1 MLFIRNF
8 FRNEAIFHLKN
19 LASSSD
25 LFSFIVLYWNNSV
38 NFRPVAYLLWWGM
51 FQIFGLFPLPY
62 IAVNG
67 VFFIAS
73 IVLLGFVACKT
84 TGKNI
89 ALMVIALYVFL
100 FPHLNYCIGNAIYGI
115 FYPLLM
121 FWLLLYVY
129 FLWHYLNLEK
139 TVFLFLTL
147 LSALAAWGTHA
158 FSFVLLPA
166 ITFVL
171 FSLPIFR
178 KTKIKMIFLLF
189 LVSGS
194 LYLLFQMQNIAQIDH
209 PTILQAD
216 NPISYAFARVKIL
229 SELLFLTPFHL
240 LLFIAA
246 VQHFKRYVYIILTLI
261 ALAMILW
268 FSGFAGTIRLAGIV
282 LLLLWIVFEYF
293 INLKKPQSLWALFC
307 IAGFFLFI
315 VNNDAVAAYMQPF
328 VYSLVVLLAFNVYS
342 LFENRRLSLK
352 FQYLKPA
359 LLIAVGLVY
368 FASFTM
374 LYSLDNGI
382 IKAVGPMRNYY
393 TVSQSSRMTKKI
405 LKYISDKIQPAQ
417 KITIVHEKPPL
428 NWLELYKG
436 DSSEKRLM
444 EVSLSHVPL
453 YIELHGLERDADVME
468 VILDQNQKEEIDKIK
483 GGILFCS
490 DFVYNTLFC
499 KEDVF
504 VMDEIKLPGFAPF
517 TKIIRLD

>member
-1 MLFIRNF
+1 
-8 FRNEAIFHLKN
+8 
-19 LASSSD
+19 
-25 LFSFIVLYWNNSV
+25 
-38 NFRPVAYLLWWGM
+38 
-51 FQIFGLFPLPY
+51 
-62 IAVNG
+62 
-67 VFFIAS
+67 
-73 IVLLGFVACKT
+73 
-84 TGKNI
+84 
-89 ALMVIALYVFL
+89 
-100 FPHLNYCIGNAIYGI
+100 
-115 FYPLLM
+115 
-121 FWLLLYVY
+121 
-129 FLWHYLNLEK
+129 
-139 TVFLFLTL
+139 
-147 LSALAAWGTHA
+147 
-158 FSFVLLPA
+158 
-166 ITFVL
+166 
-171 FSLPIFR
+171 
-178 KTKIKMIFLLF
+178 
-189 LVSGS
+189 
-194 LYLLFQMQNIAQIDH
+194 
-209 PTILQAD
+209 
-216 NPISYAFARVKIL
+216 
-229 SELLFLTPFHL
+229 
-240 LLFIAA
+240 
-246 VQHFKRYVYIILTLI
+246 
-261 ALAMILW
+261 
-268 FSGFAGTIRLAGIV
+268 
-282 LLLLWIVFEYF
+282 
-293 INLKKPQSLWALFC
+293 
-307 IAGFFLFI
+307 
-315 VNNDAVAAYMQPF
+315 
-328 VYSLVVLLAFNVYS
+328 

-382 IKAVGPMRNYY
+382 IKAVGPIRNYY

-517 TKIIRLD
+517 AKIIRLD